1 VLGGDSSQGWK
12 RAGGG
17 GENWVRSPQR
27 GGGGGQVRDRFL
39 KDAIRGALVAL
50 REKEGRRESRGLERN
65 DYRGAA

>member
-1 VLGGDSSQGWK
+1 MEA

-27 GGGGGQVRDRFL
+27 EGREGGQVRDRFL

-50 REKEGRRESRGLERN
+50 REKEDRRESRGLERN